1 MLSKKLK
8 KSCDTLVCQSW
19 TDDGIAKCM
28 ICYIESV
35 FYVSITYVEVKN
47 YTSSNVKMS
56 KNMALSA
63 TYFLPVARSL
73 LSVFRIFYISRFV
86 SFFAVNKK
94 YESQLWLFNEQFLG
108 LEYIALK

>member
-1 MLSKKLK
+1 MLPKKLK

-19 TDDGIAKCM
+19 TDDGIAKYM
-28 ICYIESV
+28 ICYVESV

-86 SFFAVNKK
+86 SFFVVNKNMK
-94 YESQLWLFNEQFLG
+94 ANFGFLTSNF
-108 LEYIALK
+108 